1 MEVWNIKEAGVS
13 WGKILG
19 RQELHKERGKEGKD
33 REKKERKQWW
43 ERGIEETNA
52 LVKVWSS
59 PLCKSLKYIKF

>member
-1 MEVWNIKEAGVS
+1 MKIK
-13 WGKILG
+13 G
-19 RQELHKERGKEGKD
+19 RKERGKEGKD